1 MATSQTYAL
10 ILGFW
15 WSLKGKRFSKQNF
28 PTETRP
34 FSLFTIQ
41 FINLKIRPT
50 AQMLEPFLSWDHEAV
65 HIIPDPAISPWL
77 NSSTFLTRNDLW
89 QLINSPEYKPLS
101 KEVLTN
107 LHFLSSHTSNFLII
121 LTREIFKENAT
132 NSSEIYGQCFPNKCS
147 NIHQTALSCQQYEF
161 PFTPQVYLQH
171 WVPRHLGPSPFTQ
184 PPLLSLSLEDRRLS
198 IACQRPRQL
207 TRDLIFKG
215 LSKKAPTGCQPAGDA
230 VGGDLWLDPVH
241 SSSKDLLVFIVF
253 KPSGP
258 DEMLTLK
265 QGFRNT

>member
-10 ILGFW
+10 LLGFW

-28 PTETRP
+28 STEIRL
-34 FSLFTIQ
+34 FSSFTIQ

-50 AQMLEPFLSWDHEAV
+50 AHMLGPFLSWDHEAV

-89 QLINSPEYKPLS
+89 QLINSPEYKQLS

-107 LHFLSSHTSNFLII
+107 LHFSSSHTSNFLII

-132 NSSEIYGQCFPNKCS
+132 NSSEIYGQCFPNAPTYIKQLFLVS
-147 NIHQTALSCQQYEF
+147 NMNFLSPQQ
-161 PFTPQVYLQH
+161 VHLQH
-171 WVPRHLGPSPFTQ
+171 WVPRHLGFPPPFTQ
-184 PPLLSLSLEDRRLS
+184 PPLLTLSLEERRLS
-198 IACQRPRQL
+198 IACQRPHQL

-215 LSKKAPTGCQPAGDA
+215 LSTKAPTGCQTAGDA
-230 VGGDLWLDPVH
+230 VGGDL
-241 SSSKDLLVFIVF
+241 
-253 KPSGP
+253 
-258 DEMLTLK
+258 
-265 QGFRNT
+265 

>member
-34 FSLFTIQ
+34 FSPFTIQ

-107 LHFLSSHTSNFLII
+107 LHFFWVPTQAIFSSFWQEKYLRKMQQTVLRSMGNVFQISAPTYIKQLFLVSNMNFLSPHRC
-121 LTREIFKENAT
+121 TCNT
-132 NSSEIYGQCFPNKCS
+132 GCPD
-147 NIHQTALSCQQYEF
+147 T
-161 PFTPQVYLQH
+161 
-171 WVPRHLGPSPFTQ
+171 WVPPH
-184 PPLLSLSLEDRRLS
+184 SLSPHFWASR
-198 IACQRPRQL
+198 
-207 TRDLIFKG
+207 
-215 LSKKAPTGCQPAGDA
+215 
-230 VGGDLWLDPVH
+230 
-241 SSSKDLLVFIVF
+241 
-253 KPSGP
+253 
-258 DEMLTLK
+258 
-265 QGFRNT
+265 